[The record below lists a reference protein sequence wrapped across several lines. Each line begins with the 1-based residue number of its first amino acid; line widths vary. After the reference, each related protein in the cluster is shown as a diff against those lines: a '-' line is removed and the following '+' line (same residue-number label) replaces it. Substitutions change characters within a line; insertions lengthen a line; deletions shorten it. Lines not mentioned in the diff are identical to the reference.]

1 MYKTFFYIQ
10 SKSLVNFH
18 FILELWDIYKKY
30 ASEYKEFDFRIS
42 IAINGEDDKKGPL
55 PITFLSETVKDNT
68 NLQSLFV
75 EKLNEWCKLNG
86 SQQNRITSI
95 DLFIFAYSEKKE
107 KLDQFSELSD
117 FYQNYCRIITLT
129 LAQKNKYIPLQ
140 LVWYVVVKRILVI
153 KVYQQEI
160 YKWFRDSTKKN

>member
-1 MYKTFFYIQ
+1 M
-10 SKSLVNFH
+10 
-18 FILELWDIYKKY
+18 
-30 ASEYKEFDFRIS
+30 
-42 IAINGEDDKKGPL
+42 
-55 PITFLSETVKDNT
+55 KDNT

-86 SQQNRITSI
+86 SQQNKITSI

-107 KLDQFSELSD
+107 KLDQ
-117 FYQNYCRIITLT
+117 YYCSIITMI

-140 LVWYVVVKRILVI
+140 LVWYAVVKRILVI

-160 YKWFRDSTKKN
+160 YKWFRD

>member
-42 IAINGEDDKKGPL
+42 IAVNGEDDKKGPL

-86 SQQNRITSI
+86 SQQNKITSI

-107 KLDQFSELSD
+107 KLDQ
-117 FYQNYCRIITLT
+117 YYCSIITMI

-140 LVWYVVVKRILVI
+140 LVWYAVVKRILVI

-160 YKWFRDSTKKN
+160 YKWFRD